1 MTGAKI
7 LWPRLRGAVRR
18 SGKEAPVAWL
28 AAAMALAV
36 LVVAVAYAC
45 SRASYPGATAIY
57 WVGQGLLYGA
67 PALYLLRAA
76 RIDRSRGA
84 GVALLVAVTTYLIN
98 QAYSPGQMRFLDEFE
113 HVLTVQGILSSHHL
127 FTPNISL
134 LVSPQYPGLE
144 VVTSAVVSVTNLP
157 IQTAAPV
164 VVGVLHC
171 LTVLGLYLLALE
183 ITARPRLAALAVLIY
198 ACEPHFQ
205 FFDSYFIYQVMALPF
220 LVATLLAA
228 TRMVKA
234 RSVSFA
240 LAWGTAAL
248 LLAAVT
254 TMSHH
259 LTSYVMWLLLICI
272 AVGFIIRRGWRGVG
286 WRLPGLLLASGG
298 LIAGWDLGVAT
309 ATVTYFQHN
318 IVSLLVSPRGHHR
331 ARPVPVPT
339 APRFDLLLEFA
350 SIALLCFLLILGGF
364 WVWRSRRRDTYGL
377 WVALGVASI
386 SLLAAI
392 AARVLFSGG
401 AELWGRAA
409 TFVMIPSSVL
419 VASALLFVQ
428 AGALRPRR
436 TPGGN
441 PDLTAQNSARARGWL
456 PGPPRG
462 VVFGLHRIT
471 GWICRGPGS
480 ARRRRLSW
488 VGVAAVVVLGLGGI
502 AGGWPPFY
510 ARLPGPFLAEAWER
524 SIDAHELDL
533 ATWAATR
540 ITHYNGVASDFITA
554 SVLGTLGHQANVG
567 GLPQLFLSSSF
578 TAADARLVTEHRV
591 TLVVVDQRL
600 LRLRPED
607 GSYFSGSPGPG
618 GQQEPLP
625 RPGLDKFSAIP
636 GVSRI
641 FDDGS
646 LIVYDLTG
654 SATTRAAP

>member
-1 MTGAKI
+1 MTGASR
-7 LWPRLRGAVRR
+7 PRPGEAVHR
-18 SGKEAPVAWL
+18 SGKAAPPAWL

-36 LVVAVAYAC
+36 LVVSVAYAC
-45 SRASYPGATAIY
+45 SRGGYPGAGAIY
-57 WVGQGLLYGA
+57 WFGQAVLYGG
-67 PALYLLRAA
+67 PALYVLRAG
-76 RIDRSRGA
+76 RITRSRGA
-84 GVALLVAVTTYLIN
+84 AVALLVAGSTYLIN

-144 VVTSAVVSVTNLP
+144 VVTSALVSVTHWP

-164 VVGVLHC
+164 VVGILHC
-171 LTVLGLYLLALE
+171 LTALGLYLLALE
-183 ITARPRLAALAVLIY
+183 ITARPRWAALTVLIY

-220 LVATLLAA
+220 LAATLLAA
-228 TRMVKA
+228 TKMVKA
-234 RSVSFA
+234 GSTAAAVS
-240 LAWGTAAL
+240 WGTSAL

-259 LTSYVMWLLLICI
+259 LTSYVMWLLLMCMAIG
-272 AVGFIIRRGWRGVG
+272 VVVRRGWRGLG

-309 ATVTYFQHN
+309 ATVGYFQHN
-318 IVSLLVSPRGHHR
+318 ILSLLVSPGGHRR
-331 ARPVPVPT
+331 ARPAPVPS

-350 SIALLCFLLILGGF
+350 SIALLCTLLILGGI

-377 WVALGVASI
+377 WAAIALAAT

-392 AARVLFSGG
+392 ASRVLFSGG
-401 AELWGRAA
+401 AQLWGRAA
-409 TFVMIPSSVL
+409 TFAMIPASLL
-419 VASALLFVQ
+419 VASALLWGG
-428 AGALRPRR
+428 AGARRPTR
-436 TPGGN
+436 TLSGDPGPAADNPGG
-441 PDLTAQNSARARGWL
+441 PHGWR
-456 PGPPRG
+456 PVPHRG
-462 VVFGLHRIT
+462 VVVGLRRVSAWT
-471 GWICRGPGS
+471 SRGPG
-480 ARRRRLSW
+480 AQGRRRLSW
-488 VGVAAVVVLGLGGI
+488 LGVAAVVVLALGGI

-524 SIDAHELDL
+524 SVDAHELDL
-533 ATWAATR
+533 AAWAAAR
-540 ITHYNGVASDFITA
+540 IPRYNGVASDFITA
-554 SVLGTLGHQANVG
+554 SILGTLGHQANVG

-578 TAADARLVTEHRV
+578 TTADARLVQGHRV

-618 GQQEPLP
+618 SEQEPLP
-625 RPGLDKFSAIP
+625 RQGLDKFNSIP

-641 FDDGS
+641 FDDGT

-654 SATTRAAP
+654 SAATRASS